1 MLEKAID
8 YPEST
13 LKDVSSETDERILIE
28 EAKRDRRRFGELYE
42 LHFERVYA
50 FIGRRVRDRAA
61 AQDLTAD
68 VFRKALEGLDRFEWR
83 GAPFST
89 WLFRIASNAIANDRQ
104 RAARETTGSDLD
116 AEKGSAPGVGDSIE
130 NRAALYRFVRDL
142 PDDQRRV
149 IQLRFAEEKGIAEI
163 AEAIGRTEG
172 AVKQLQYRAIQ
183 SLRERMGERNG

>member
-1 MLEKAID
+1 LKAID

-13 LKDVSSETDERILIE
+13 LKDVSSETDERILIA

-61 AQDLTAD
+61 VQDLTAD

-83 GAPFST
+83 GAPFAA
-89 WLFRIASNAIANDRQ
+89 WLYRIASNAIANYRE

-116 AEKGSAPGVGDSIE
+116 AEKGSSPAVSDSIE

-142 PDDQRRV
+142 SDDQRRV
-149 IQLRFAEEKGIAEI
+149 IQMRFAEEKGIREI
-163 AEAIGRTEG
+163 AEAMGRTEG

>member
-1 MLEKAID
+1 MLREGGR

-61 AQDLTAD
+61 VQDLTAD

-83 GAPFST
+83 GAPFAA
-89 WLFRIASNAIANDRQ
+89 WLFRIASNTIANHRQ
-104 RAARETTGSDLD
+104 RAARDMTGSDLD
-116 AEKGSAPGVGDSIE
+116 AEKGSEPSASDSIE

-149 IQLRFAEEKGIAEI
+149 IQMRFAEEKGIREI
-163 AEAIGRTEG
+163 AEAMGRTEG

-183 SLRERMGERNG
+183 SLRERMGDRNG

>member
-1 MLEKAID
+1 MLREGGR

-61 AQDLTAD
+61 VQDLTAD

-83 GAPFST
+83 GAPFAA
-89 WLFRIASNAIANDRQ
+89 WLFRIASNTIANHRQ
-104 RAARETTGSDLD
+104 RAARDMTGSDLD
-116 AEKGSAPGVGDSIE
+116 AEKGSEPSASDSIE

-149 IQLRFAEEKGIAEI
+149 IQMRFAEEKGIREI
-163 AEAIGRTEG
+163 AEAMGRTEG